1 MKEDDTQIFY
11 KPTLTVYHHIYSG
24 EISGITID
32 VTFPEYSKQRPFILE
47 SLTRRM
53 NGTIVSRNFDKEPH
67 EISFV
72 DLPHV
77 KIKKVCVLRCSALVY
92 RSSHNVVKMNQSDIN
107 TNIEIV

>member
-24 EISGITID
+24 KISSITID

-47 SLTRRM
+47 SFTSWRM
-53 NGTIVSRNFDKEPH
+53 GTIVSRNFAIEPH

-77 KIKKVCVLRCSALVY
+77 KKVCVLRCSALVY
-92 RSSHNVVKMNQSDIN
+92 RSSDNVVKMKQSDIN

>member
-11 KPTLTVYHHIYSG
+11 KPTLTVYHHIHSG
-24 EISGITID
+24 EISSITID

-47 SLTRRM
+47 SCTKRLV
-53 NGTIVSRNFDKEPH
+53 NGTIVSRNFTIASY

-72 DLPHV
+72 DLPYV
-77 KIKKVCVLRCSALVY
+77 KKVCVLRCSALVY
-92 RSSHNVVKMNQSDIN
+92 RSTDNAVKMKQSDIN